1 MLFKETVKQG
11 TLDLISRLM
20 QDQLLHSFYL
30 VGGTALSLKIG
41 HRESI
46 DIDLFNSGDFDG
58 DHLAGHMKEVYGADV
73 RRHKINYVSGS
84 IDNVDFDFISHK
96 YPSIK
101 PLETI
106 EGIRMM
112 SLQDIAAMKVNAIV
126 NSGERVKDFIDIHY
140 LLKRMEISDILD
152 HYCSKYPNVDVNTA
166 ISSLSYHQD
175 VDLNVP
181 VVLKDKTLKWQD
193 VSRSINH
200 AVHKYHEQQKSMK
213 NFLKIKKKGK
223 DRGNDPEQGLGL

>member
-1 MLFKETVKQG
+1 MLFKETVTQG

-20 QDQLLHSFYL
+20 QDQLLQSFYL

-41 HRESI
+41 HKISI

-58 DHLAGHMKEVYGADV
+58 DHLAGHMKEAYGADV
-73 RRHKINYVSGS
+73 RRHKSNYVSGS

-101 PLETI
+101 PLETV

-140 LLKRMEISDILD
+140 LLKGMEISDILD
-152 HYCSKYPNVDVNTA
+152 HYCYKYPNVDVNTA

-193 VSRSINH
+193 VSRSINQ
-200 AVHKYHEQQKSMK
+200 AVRKYHEQQKNM
-213 NFLKIKKKGK
+213 KIKKKSK
-223 DRGNDPEQGLGL
+223 NRGNDPEQGLGL